1 MQKTITIAGGGLAGL
16 ACAIRLQSQGVHV
29 TVHERRSYPL
39 KKVCGEFLS
48 PAGWRRLQELGAEPF
63 LPQAPT
69 ELRRVRFYADDRH
82 SVNFELKPSALGLS
96 RAAMDTA
103 LARRFQE
110 LGGTLREN
118 SKYEGEADGVTV
130 IDARGKPSLPGQSAW
145 VGWRAYL
152 PAAAAPAEFQSAD
165 LVMLPVPAGYCGLSR
180 IEDGR
185 INVCLVAR
193 TPVVIKELL
202 ASHPMLTQIAGQLE
216 PFAAIASFDFRNSP
230 GAGRLGDRR
239 SVWPPLVG
247 DGMSRALSAG
257 MEQAQALLENRS
269 PQRTFTLGGFVLAK
283 GLHTLMMSA
292 PLRQVGL
299 RVTRIYPGI
308 AESLFRT
315 TRGG

>member
-1 MQKTITIAGGGLAGL
+1 MTKAITIAGGGLAGL
-16 ACAIRLQSQGVHV
+16 ACAIRLQERGVQV
-29 TVHERRSYPL
+29 TVHERKSYPL

-48 PAGWRRLQELGAEPF
+48 PGGWQRLQELGAEPF

-69 ELRRVRFYADDRH
+69 ELRRVRFYADESH
-82 SVNFELKPSALGLS
+82 SVDFALKPFALGLS
-96 RAAMDTA
+96 RHAMDTA
-103 LARRFQE
+103 LARRFQQ

-130 IDARGKPSLPGQSAW
+130 IDARGKPGLPGESAW

-152 PAAAAPAEFQSAD
+152 PAGAAPTDFQSVD
-165 LVMLPVPAGYCGLSR
+165 LVMLPVPEGYCGFSR

-185 INVCLVAR
+185 YNVCLVAR
-193 TPVVIKELL
+193 TPVVINQLL
-202 ASHPMLTQIAGQLE
+202 ASHPVLAGIADRLE
-216 PFAAIASFDFRNSP
+216 PFAAIASFDFRNYP
-230 GAGRLGDRR
+230 GPGRLGDRR

-257 MEQAQALLENRS
+257 MEQAQALLENR
-269 PQRTFTLGGFVLAK
+269 PPRRTSTLGGFILAK
-283 GLHTLMMSA
+283 SLHTLMMSA

-299 RVTRIYPGI
+299 RVTRVYPRI

-315 TRGG
+315 TRVG